1 MKDELELIPQL
12 VLVLL
17 QRLAF
22 QECGGEER
30 LERQHKYSGRWSP
43 FRQIPRQGSF
53 HGYLLIEMGD
63 RLRTALRF
71 QSQSLTSL
79 SRREW
84 SPQFEVTENRQ
95 TAVYD
100 SEHRGRRGP
109 SRGVLNDIDKR
120 DFESHYAYFINHY
133 GKRASYRI
141 IWERHGTAGARVLI
155 DSCKLNWSGTK
166 IEIFRSIYI
175 SI

>member
-12 VLVLL
+12 VLV
-17 QRLAF
+17 LAF

-53 HGYLLIEMGD
+53 HGYLLIEVGD

-120 DFESHYAYFINHY
+120 DFESHYVYINHY